1 MNELFKHISMHIYT
15 HRVYVCTYVDTWFL
29 HMWIPMWMC
38 VCMYTRVFTQGHM
51 PLIRKAPPIDKWI
64 KNRFR
69 HARVRYSSI
78 RTRTVHASARTHH
91 AHAPHFQ
98 TSPKNWR
105 TQERWAERHTLCWS
119 VYLSSAIIYWELIFK
134 NIIGPWWK
142 GNVTCCGSSCWYLCD
157 KWSIPFTPS
166 FLGI

>member
-1 MNELFKHISMHIYT
+1 MNSSSTYLCTYT
-15 HRVYVCTYVDTWFL
+15 HIEYMYVCIHLISSYVNTYVNA
-29 HMWIPMWMC
+29 C
-38 VCMYTRVFTQGHM
+38 VHVHTCTSTQGHM
-51 PLIRKAPPIDKWI
+51 PLIWKAPPIDKWI

-105 TQERWAERHTLCWS
+105 TQERWAERHTLLRS
-119 VYLSSAIIYWELIFK
+119 VYLSSAIICWELIFK

-142 GNVTCCGSSCWYLCD
+142 GNVTCCGSRCWYLCD
-157 KWSIPFTPS
+157 KRSIPFTPS
-166 FLGI
+166 LSGI